1 MGVGVEPVGDLG
13 LQFVFDFFL
22 FGLDD
27 QCLFD
32 WYVEHAVVIDSQTLI
47 ISRTLLLLNQ
57 TLAVLEPQ
65 RHPLSIT
72 SHVFGTIDVLQGYF
86 GHQAVFL
93 L

>member
-1 MGVGVEPVGDLG
+1 MGVGVESVGDFN
-13 LQFVFDFFL
+13 LQFVFNFFL

-57 TLAVLEPQ
+57 TLSILEP

-72 SHVFGTIDVLQGYF
+72 SHVFGAIDVL
-86 GHQAVFL
+86 
-93 L
+93 